1 MPKRF
6 VVDGATYDRS
16 GRLAIDE
23 FLVEPDDAVI
33 DPLLDLLDR
42 ALASRADTGCYTAAL
57 HGVAKLR
64 MTPGVEALAVAHL
77 EDPDPQVVISAADTL
92 GRYGSP
98 ASAQALRA
106 QFDRWH
112 RAWEGRQD
120 ELGYSLYSGSA

>member
-1 MPKRF
+1 MPIWEGHYWIAHWHREQ
-6 VVDGATYDRS
+6 T
-16 GRLAIDE
+16 
-23 FLVEPDDAVI
+23 
-33 DPLLDLLDR
+33 
-42 ALASRADTGCYTAAL
+42 TGCYTVAL
-57 HGVAKLR
+57 RDVAKLR

-77 EDPDPQVVISAADTL
+77 DDPDPQVVINAAETL

-120 ELGYSLYSGSA
+120 ELGYSRTAGSAERNARDGRASRFFKRSGGDRDG